1 MTIGYILILSIL
13 ILGGA
18 IATAGDRIGT
28 KVGKARLSLFNLRPK
43 KTATLVTALTGVTIS
58 AMTLGIL
65 FATSEP
71 LRKGVFEYDRTQKKL
86 RSARRELAQA
96 QAEKSQVQAEL
107 DLVRSEQ
114 APAQQRLDD
123 INRSLQA
130 ANAKLS
136 EAVAQRSRTEKQL
149 QETQRQLSQTVP
161 QKEALQKEIEQLQA
175 ERQALLQ
182 QQERVKAQIA
192 LRDRRLAERQ
202 LEIAKRDREIAQQ
215 DRQIAE
221 QEQQVA
227 QQKQLLAQQEQQVAQ
242 QKKLLAEQEQQV
254 AQQKQ
259 LLAEQEQQV
268 AQQTQVIA
276 QQETQLKELQTQKNV
291 REREVKLLERDLQ
304 VLKEGT
310 IVIRRNQVLA
320 SGVLRVVKPSAAPQ
334 AVQQLLHE
342 ANQVT
347 VKLTQPGR
355 DTFGEPVIQ
364 MSRAEVEELID
375 RIDDGQDY
383 VVRILSAANYLL
395 GEKRVQVFADAAQ
408 NQVVFLTGDVVAATS
423 IDPAT
428 MTASQLRERIEV
440 LIGASMFRSR
450 KAGVLT
456 ETVQVGDGRIETLIR
471 FLEQLQQQNQLVD
484 LKAVAADVTH
494 MAGPL
499 KIELVATVSGEV
511 IFHTCSPNSV
521 TARACA

>member
-13 ILGGA
+13 VLGGA

-71 LRKGVFEYDRTQKKL
+71 LRKGVFEYDQTQKKL
-86 RSARRELAQA
+86 RAARRELSSA

-114 APAQQRLDD
+114 APALQRLDE

-136 EAVAQRSRTEKQL
+136 EALAQQGRTEKQL

-161 QKEALQKEIEQLQA
+161 QKEALRKEIEQLQA
-175 ERQALLQ
+175 ERQTLLDE
-182 QQERVKAQIA
+182 QERVKAQIA

-202 LEIAKRDREIAQQ
+202 LEIALRDREIAKLDGQIAQQ
-215 DRQIAE
+215 HRQIAE
-221 QEQQVA
+221 QKQLLGQQEQKVA
-227 QQKQLLAQQEQQVAQ
+227 LQKQLLAQQEQQVA
-242 QKKLLAEQEQQV
+242 EQTE
-254 AQQKQ
+254 
-259 LLAEQEQQV
+259 
-268 AQQTQVIA
+268 VIA
-276 QQETQLKELQTQKNV
+276 QQETQLKNLETQKNV

-304 VLKEGT
+304 VLKEST

-320 SGVLRVVKPSAAPQ
+320 SNVVRVVNPSAAPQ
-334 AVQQLLHE
+334 AVQQLLQE

-347 VKLTQPGR
+347 AKLTQPGR
-355 DTFGEPVIQ
+355 DTFAEPVIQ
-364 MSRAEVEELID
+364 MSRTELEELIE

-383 VVRILSAANYLL
+383 VVRILSAANYPL
-395 GEKRVQVFADAAQ
+395 GEKRVQVFADAAP
-408 NQVVFLTGDVVAATS
+408 NQVVFLAGDVVAATS

-428 MTASQLRERIEV
+428 MTAGQLRDRIEV

-450 KAGVLT
+450 KAGVLA
-456 ETVQVGDGRIETLIR
+456 ETIQVGDGRIETLIR
-471 FLEQLQQQNQLVD
+471 FLQQLQQQNQPVD
-484 LKAVAADVTH
+484 VRAVAANVTH
-494 MAGPL
+494 TAGPL
-499 KIELVATVSGEV
+499 KIELVATVNGEV
-511 IFHTCSPNSV
+511 IFHTCSPNSA
-521 TARACA
+521 TGQACA

>member
-13 ILGGA
+13 VLGGA

-71 LRKGVFEYDRTQKKL
+71 LRKGVFEYDQTQKKL
-86 RSARRELAQA
+86 RAARRELSSA

-114 APAQQRLDD
+114 APALQRLDE

-136 EAVAQRSRTEKQL
+136 EALAQQGRTEKQL

-161 QKEALQKEIEQLQA
+161 QKEALRKEIEQLQA
-175 ERQALLQ
+175 ERQTLLDE
-182 QQERVKAQIA
+182 QERVKAQIA

-202 LEIAKRDREIAQQ
+202 LEIALRDREIAKLDGQIAQQ
-215 DRQIAE
+215 HRQIAE
-221 QEQQVA
+221 Q
-227 QQKQLLAQQEQQVAQ
+227 KQLLGQQEQKV
-242 QKKLLAEQEQQV
+242 AEQTE
-254 AQQKQ
+254 
-259 LLAEQEQQV
+259 
-268 AQQTQVIA
+268 VIA
-276 QQETQLKELQTQKNV
+276 QQETQLKNLETQKNV

-304 VLKEGT
+304 VLKEST

-320 SGVLRVVKPSAAPQ
+320 SNVVRVVNPSAAPQ
-334 AVQQLLHE
+334 AVQQLLQE

-347 VKLTQPGR
+347 AKLTQPGR
-355 DTFGEPVIQ
+355 DTFAEPVIQ
-364 MSRAEVEELID
+364 MSRTELEELIE

-383 VVRILSAANYLL
+383 VVRILSAANYPL
-395 GEKRVQVFADAAQ
+395 GEKRVQVFADAAP
-408 NQVVFLTGDVVAATS
+408 NQVVFLAGDVVAATS

-428 MTASQLRERIEV
+428 MTAGQLRDRIEV

-450 KAGVLT
+450 KAGVLA
-456 ETVQVGDGRIETLIR
+456 ETIQVGDGRIETLIR
-471 FLEQLQQQNQLVD
+471 FLQQLQQQNQPVD
-484 LKAVAADVTH
+484 VRAVAANVTH
-494 MAGPL
+494 TAGPL
-499 KIELVATVSGEV
+499 KIELVATVNGEV
-511 IFHTCSPNSV
+511 IFHTCSPNSA
-521 TARACA
+521 TGQACA